1 MYKTTVIVSSLTEY
15 IDAVKKLN
23 KESGTVH
30 GSVYRG
36 QGNANWGL
44 MTSLARSPKTRS
56 GDLISRATKAFRKF
70 NAERHAYHQ
79 LSSHNDWDVLALAQ
93 HYGMPTRLLDWS
105 LSPLVAL
112 FFALDGVRYRRIPL
126 LESVGLMADYNEN
139 DTIPVDT
146 DDRVGVVENDAAV
159 YVVTPRGQG
168 GDHTWVETNA
178 LPEDVFSNVPDAR
191 EDGFCFY
198 TPNYMNDRLRS
209 QSGLFSIGYEVEDSF
224 PASEAHKI
232 IIKKQSVATLFSEL
246 LLMNVGSKLVYG
258 DLEGLCKDLTFSC
271 FGGFATRNL

>member
-1 MYKTTVIVSSLTEY
+1 
-15 IDAVKKLN
+15 
-23 KESGTVH
+23 
-30 GSVYRG
+30 
-36 QGNANWGL
+36 
-44 MTSLARSPKTRS
+44 
-56 GDLISRATKAFRKF
+56 
-70 NAERHAYHQ
+70 
-79 LSSHNDWDVLALAQ
+79 
-93 HYGMPTRLLDWS
+93 MPTRLLDWS

-112 FFALDGVRYRRIPL
+112 FFALDGVRYKRIPL
-126 LESVGLMADYNEN
+126 IESVGLMADYNEN
-139 DTIPVDT
+139 DTIPVDM
-146 DDRVGVVENDAAV
+146 DNRVGVVENDAAV

-168 GDHTWVETNA
+168 GEHTWVETNA
-178 LPEDVFSNVPDAR
+178 LPEDVFSNVPAAR

-209 QSGLFSIGYEVEDSF
+209 QSGLFSIGYGVEDSF

-258 DLEGLCKDLTFSC
+258 DLEGLCKDLTFSS

>member
-1 MYKTTVIVSSLTEY
+1 MYKSTAVVSSLTEY
-15 IDAVKKLN
+15 IEVVKRLN
-23 KESGTVH
+23 KESDTFH

-44 MTSLARSPKTRS
+44 TTSLARSPKTRS

-79 LSSHNDWDVLALAQ
+79 LSSRDEWDVLALAQ

-112 FFALDGVRYRRIPL
+112 FFALDGVKYKWVPL
-126 LESVGLMADYNEN
+126 LEHAGVVAEFNEN
-139 DTIPVDT
+139 DTIPLDT
-146 DDRVGVVENDAAV
+146 ENMLGLVEDDVAV
-159 YVVTPRGQG
+159 YVVTPRRQG
-168 GDHTWVETNA
+168 ANHIWLEASA

-191 EDGFCFY
+191 EDGFCFF

-209 QSGLFSIGYEVEDSF
+209 QSGVFSIGYEVEDSF
-224 PASEAHKI
+224 PASEAHQI
-232 IIKKQSVATLFSEL
+232 IIRNRNVATVFSEL
-246 LLMNVGSKLVYG
+246 LLMNFGSKLVYG
-258 DLEGLCKDLTFSC
+258 DLEGLCKDLTFSN
-271 FGGFATRNL
+271 FGGFSTRKL